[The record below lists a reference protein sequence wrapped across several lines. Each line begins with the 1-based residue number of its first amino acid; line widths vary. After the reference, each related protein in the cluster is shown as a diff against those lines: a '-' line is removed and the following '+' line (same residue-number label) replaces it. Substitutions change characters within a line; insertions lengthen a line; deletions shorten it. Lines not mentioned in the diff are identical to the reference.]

1 MSRSR
6 WLASGALLLD
16 AFLFAYAG
24 AISARAELGQTTL
37 TATPGLA
44 SVSGPAQCGTV
55 SLPGASVQLFN
66 GAGLVAASTA
76 DAAAQFTLPPAAPGV
91 YTVRV
96 HSGGT
101 ICGYQVSITSTVSAP
116 DQYSGLF
123 SDATIST
130 LAANTGARCPADS
143 RNNHAWVTASLLD
156 ALSSTPAPATVDEC
170 LYRQD
175 QSAWFKVP
183 IQPGSK
189 VKVSLSNLPANY
201 DLTLFK
207 NIATAFQPVGSTPNG
222 LTRLSAE
229 FAPDAGS
236 SDGYASD
243 AYSPDAYSPD
253 AYSPDAYS
261 PDAYSPDAYSPDAYS
276 PDAYSPDA
284 YSPDAYS
291 PDAYSPDAYSSDG
304 YSPATPVQ
312 DAVPASAL
320 AGVAPV
326 PAAYAS
332 AQTRSLIGVSAND
345 GTASESIV

>member
-1 MSRSR
+1 M
-6 WLASGALLLD
+6 
-16 AFLFAYAG
+16 
-24 AISARAELGQTTL
+24 
-37 TATPGLA
+37 
-44 SVSGPAQCGTV
+44 
-55 SLPGASVQLFN
+55 
-66 GAGLVAASTA
+66 
-76 DAAAQFTLPPAAPGV
+76 
-91 YTVRV
+91 
-96 HSGGT
+96 
-101 ICGYQVSITSTVSAP
+101 
-116 DQYSGLF
+116 
-123 SDATIST
+123 
-130 LAANTGARCPADS
+130 
-143 RNNHAWVTASLLD
+143 
-156 ALSSTPAPATVDEC
+156 
-170 LYRQD
+170 YRQD

-189 VKVSLSNLPANY
+189 VKLSLTNLPANY
-201 DLTLFK
+201 DLTLYK
-207 NIATAFQPVGSTPNG
+207 DIATAYQAVGSSPNG

-236 SDGYASD
+236 SDGYAS
-243 AYSPDAYSPD
+243 DAYSPD

-326 PAAYAS
+326 PNAP
-332 AQTRSLIGVSAND
+332 G
-345 GTASESIV
+345 GTTWQRCP

>member
-1 MSRSR
+1 MRLVGR
-6 WLASGALLLD
+6 RGLLAVLMAPFLL
-16 AFLFAYAG
+16 AYIG
-24 AISARAELGQTTL
+24 SISARADLDGMSF
-37 TATPGLA
+37 ASGLS
-44 SVSGPAQCGTV
+44 SVSGAAQCDSV
-55 SLPGASVQLFN
+55 LLPAATVQLFN
-66 GAGLVAASTA
+66 GEDLLATTTA
-76 DAAAQFTLPPAAPGV
+76 DATGQFAFPPAAVGV

-96 HSGGT
+96 SSGST
-101 ICGYQVSITSTVSAP
+101 VCGYQVTLRPAMTNGWPTGPSDPTLSPLAVKTG
-116 DQYSGLF
+116 SG
-123 SDATIST
+123 
-130 LAANTGARCPADS
+130 CPRDT
-143 RNNHAWVTASLLD
+143 RNNHSWTTAGLLD
-156 ALSSTPAPATVDEC
+156 ALSATPAPATVDEC

-189 VKVSLSNLPANY
+189 VKLSLTNLPANY
-201 DLTLFK
+201 DLTLYK
-207 NIATAFQPVGSTPNG
+207 DIATAYQAVGSPPNG

-291 PDAYSPDAYSSDG
+291 PDAYSPDAYS
-304 YSPATPVQ
+304 
-312 DAVPASAL
+312 
-320 AGVAPV
+320 
-326 PAAYAS
+326 
-332 AQTRSLIGVSAND
+332 
-345 GTASESIV
+345 